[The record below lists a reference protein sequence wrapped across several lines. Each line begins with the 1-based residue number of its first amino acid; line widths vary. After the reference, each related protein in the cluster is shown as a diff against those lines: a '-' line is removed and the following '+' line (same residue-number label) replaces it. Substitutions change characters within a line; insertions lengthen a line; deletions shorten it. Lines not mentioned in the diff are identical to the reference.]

1 MSLNTTAVRIK
12 VTLKDV
18 KPEVMRRL
26 VVPLTLR
33 LDRLH
38 LTPMIGR
45 ARRNNFWLGDGT
57 TNRGGSG
64 VINNFMI
71 RAMALAAE
79 Y

>member
-26 VVPLTLR
+26 VVPVTLR

-38 LTPMIGR
+38 
-45 ARRNNFWLGDGT
+45 
-57 TNRGGSG
+57 
-64 VINNFMI
+64 
-71 RAMALAAE
+71 
-79 Y
+79 